1 MLQPFQ
7 SGNTLVAPDLSPRVG
22 VRHPS
27 EPASRSLGARP
38 RPDTRWLDVL
48 RIVAIVGV
56 VAIHVVGGATKHSGT
71 GWHPAGW
78 WAANAVNSACL
89 WVVPVFVMASGALL
103 LDPSRS
109 ESASEFY
116 RRRLARVGPA
126 LLFWTALYLWWKVWF
141 NGEHMTWTSAG
152 HDLAAG
158 DPYLQVYFLYVIVG
172 LYAITPVLRRLLA
185 HLGRRETVMLTAGAL
200 GFSVLELTVRDFG
213 HAGGVNAVTRF
224 VPFVGYY
231 LAGHLLRQFALSQRV
246 IRYAPAAALG
256 GWLVTALGSAALAAH
271 FGWNHIGFYL
281 YDYLSPSVIVM
292 SLGVF
297 ITARVHVARL
307 LDRAAWLTRSRL
319 RTAGAATFGVFL
331 IHPLLLFPIMRALGL
346 YDGIEHEMGRLALT
360 AIPLAIVISLVT
372 GWLALQLSRIPVVRR
387 IVL

>member
-7 SGNTLVAPDLSPRVG
+7 SGNTLVAPDRSPRVQHH
-22 VRHPS
+22 RS

-48 RIVAIVGV
+48 RIAAIVGV

-78 WAANAVNSACL
+78 WAANTVNSACL

-109 ESASEFY
+109 ESASDFY

-126 LLFWTALYLWWKVWF
+126 LVFWTALYLWWKVWF
-141 NGEHMTWTSAG
+141 NHEHITVTSAG

-158 DPYLQVYFLYVIVG
+158 DPYLQIYFLYVIVG

-185 HLGRRETVMLTAGAL
+185 HLGRRETAMLTAGAL
-200 GFSVLELTVRDFG
+200 GFSVLELTVRNFG
-213 HAGGVNAVTRF
+213 QAGGVNAVTRF
-224 VPFVGYY
+224 LPFVGYY
-231 LAGHLLRQFALSQRV
+231 LAGHLLRQFALSPRV
-246 IRYAPAAALG
+246 IRYAPAAAVG

-271 FGWNHIGFYL
+271 FGWNHVGYYL

-297 ITARVHVARL
+297 VTARVHVARL
-307 LDRAAWLTRSRL
+307 LDRAAWLTRTRL

-331 IHPLLLFPIMRALGL
+331 IHPLLLFPIMRVLGL

-360 AIPLAIVISLVT
+360 AIPLAIVICLLT

-387 IVL
+387 VVL

>member
-1 MLQPFQ
+1 
-7 SGNTLVAPDLSPRVG
+7 
-22 VRHPS
+22 
-27 EPASRSLGARP
+27 
-38 RPDTRWLDVL
+38 VL
-48 RIVAIVGV
+48 RVAAIVGV
-56 VAIHVVGGATKHSGT
+56 VAIHVVGGATRHSGT

-103 LDPSRS
+103 LDPART
-109 ESASEFY
+109 ESANAFY

-126 LLFWTALYLWWKVWF
+126 LVFWTALYLWWKVWF
-141 NGEHMTWTSAG
+141 NHEHMTVQSAG
-152 HDLAAG
+152 HDLATG
-158 DPYLQVYFLYVIVG
+158 SPYLQIYFLYVIVG

-185 HLGRRETVMLTAGAL
+185 HLGQRETVLLTAGAL
-200 GFSVLELTVRDFG
+200 SFSLLEYTVRSFG
-213 HAGGVNAVTRF
+213 DAGGVNAVTRF

-231 LAGHLLRQFALSQRV
+231 LAGHLLRQFALPSRV

-271 FGWNHIGFYL
+271 FGWNHVGFYL

-297 ITARVHVARL
+297 VTARVHAARV

-331 IHPLLLFPIMRALGL
+331 LHPLLLFPLMRALGL
-346 YDGIEHEMGRLALT
+346 YDGIEHEMGRLAAT
-360 AIPLAIVISLVT
+360 AIPLAVGVSLLT

-387 IVL
+387 VVL